1 MGIRT
6 RGNSKAAALRRLEQ
20 EQFLDRYR
28 KLAATMPRRCD
39 TNQVG
44 GAGECLACDAEQ
56 GEHCRLSTLVSQSS
70 SLNP

>member
-6 RGNSKAAALRRLEQ
+6 RGNSRAEAQRRIER
-20 EQFLDRYR
+20 EQFRESHR

-44 GAGECLACDAEQ
+44 GMGECMACDADQ
-56 GEHCRLSTLVSQSS
+56 GVSCRSPKSAQVSA
-70 SLNP
+70 

>member
-6 RGNSKAAALRRLEQ
+6 RGNSKAEAKRRLER
-20 EQFLDRYR
+20 EQFHERYR

-44 GAGECLACDAEQ
+44 ASGECLACEADQ
-56 GEHCRLSTLVSQSS
+56 GEHCRFAA
-70 SLNP
+70 NHA